1 MALGIVR
8 VSISV
13 LILGLGLCICIVWIL
28 GEESIISN

>member
-28 GEESIISN
+28 GEESITSN